1 MICFFSGCSI
11 LPEEAGLDFKSKI
24 QCTPGIRIM
33 NSIRCQRQCKND
45 PPRQLK
51 IDPPWKN

>member
-1 MICFFSGCSI
+1 VWVRSYKREVEMRSDRDAMEGS
-11 LPEEAGLDFKSKI
+11 
-24 QCTPGIRIM
+24 
-33 NSIRCQRQCKND
+33 CQRQCKND